1 MSEGEFIQL
10 KSESEWQINRVL
22 RRPSLNGQE
31 LCNFLNV
38 TYILGHDL
46 RYSYVICFNY

>member
-22 RRPSLNGQE
+22 RRPSVNGLE

-38 TYILGHDL
+38 TYIIGFEL
-46 RYSYVICFNY
+46 RFI